1 MSTHSIGNGYE
12 IGRREGAIFIS
23 TSHQANYR
31 SRRCSEV
38 ELTHEGKPNLFA
50 TLGLMLIYAHRGASA
65 DFPELTLAAYE
76 GAVAQG
82 ADGFECDVRLTKDG
96 VPVLW
101 HNATMLERAANRGLI
116 AEMTYK
122 EVSRA
127 YPQVLTL
134 QEFLEFAV
142 KNRKGVLIETK
153 HPVLSGNRIEE
164 VVIETLHATKG
175 IEKIDVSVMSFS
187 WLAIEKVKRLDR
199 TVSTTFLMH
208 KQTPWF
214 QAKLSSA
221 KTIGPG
227 INELREEPI
236 RAERIKSTGRSLNV
250 WTVDEDADIKLCEKL
265 GVDILITN
273 KPSHAREVLGYP

>member
-1 MSTHSIGNGYE
+1 
-12 IGRREGAIFIS
+12 
-23 TSHQANYR
+23 
-31 SRRCSEV
+31 
-38 ELTHEGKPNLFA
+38 
-50 TLGLMLIYAHRGASA
+50 MLIYAHRGASA

-82 ADGFECDVRLTKDG
+82 ADGFECDVRLTRDE

-127 YPQVLTL
+127 YPQILTL
-134 QEFLEFAV
+134 QEFLDFAV
-142 KNRKGVLIETK
+142 KNKKGVLIETK
-153 HPVLSGNRIEE
+153 HPVISGNRIEE
-164 VVIETLHATKG
+164 VVVETLHATKG
-175 IEKIDVSVMSFS
+175 IEKIDLSVMSFS
-187 WLAIEKVKRLDR
+187 WLAVEKMKRLDR
-199 TVSTTFLMH
+199 TIPTTFLMH
-208 KQTPWF
+208 KNTPWF

-221 KTIGPG
+221 STIGPG

-236 RAERIKSTGRSLNV
+236 RAERIKNTGRSLSV

-273 KPSHAREVLGYP
+273 KPARAREVLRYP

>member
-1 MSTHSIGNGYE
+1 
-12 IGRREGAIFIS
+12 
-23 TSHQANYR
+23 
-31 SRRCSEV
+31 
-38 ELTHEGKPNLFA
+38 
-50 TLGLMLIYAHRGASA
+50 MLIYAHRGASA
-65 DFPELTLAAYE
+65 EFPELTLAAYE

-82 ADGFECDVRLTKDG
+82 ADGFECDVRLTKDE

-101 HNATMLERAANRGLI
+101 HDATMLARAANRGLI

-127 YPQVLTL
+127 YPQILTL
-134 QEFLEFAV
+134 DEFLAFAV
-142 KNRKGVLIETK
+142 KSKKGVLIETK

-164 VVIETLHATKG
+164 VVVEKLTTTKG

-187 WLAIEKVKRLDR
+187 WFAIEKMKRLDR
-199 TVSTTFLMH
+199 TIPTTFLMH
-208 KQTPWF
+208 KNTPWF

-236 RAERIKSTGRSLNV
+236 RAQRIKELGRSLNV
-250 WTVDEDADIKLCEKL
+250 WTVDDDADIKLCAQI

-273 KPSHAREVLGYP
+273 KPAHAREVLRYP

>member
-1 MSTHSIGNGYE
+1 M
-12 IGRREGAIFIS
+12 
-23 TSHQANYR
+23 
-31 SRRCSEV
+31 
-38 ELTHEGKPNLFA
+38 GKPNLFA

-76 GAVAQG
+76 GAVTQG
-82 ADGFECDVRLTKDG
+82 ADGFECDVRLTKDE

-101 HNATMLERAANRGLI
+101 HNATMLERAANPGLI

-127 YPQVLTL
+127 YPQILTL
-134 QEFLEFAV
+134 DEFLDFAV
-142 KNRKGVLIETK
+142 KHKKGVLIETK

-164 VVIETLHATKG
+164 VVVEKLRATKG
-175 IEKIDVSVMSFS
+175 IEKIAVSVMSFS
-187 WLAIEKVKRLDR
+187 WLAVEKMKRLDR
-199 TVSTTFLMH
+199 SIPTTFLMH
-208 KQTPWF
+208 KKTPWF

-227 INELREEPI
+227 INELRAEPI
-236 RAERIKSTGRSLNV
+236 RAQRIKELGRSLNV
-250 WTVDEDADIKLCEKL
+250 WTVDDDADIKLCEQV

-273 KPSHAREVLGYP
+273 KPAHAREVLRYP